1 MSGGPNWN
9 EDGRDWPNRAASR
22 FVQAAGL
29 RWHVQVAGSGPVL
42 LLAHGTGAA
51 THSWAGLLPLLTEHF
66 TVVAPDLPG
75 HGFTEAPPPSRQSLP
90 GMAAAVG
97 GLLETMGLKPALV
110 AGHSAGAA
118 VVLRMVLDRRIAP
131 AAVVSIN
138 GALLPLRGV
147 AGDWFAPLARGL
159 ALLPGVPRIFAWR
172 ARDPALVAKLLG
184 STGSTLTPTQAG
196 FYGRLVRR
204 QRHVGAALAMMA
216 NWDLAPLVRDLPRL
230 TVPLH
235 LVVGDR
241 DRTIRPGEAL
251 RVRAILPAARIET
264 LPGLG
269 HLAHEERPDLV
280 AAVIVAANAAI
291 HPMTAVSG

>member
-1 MSGGPNWN
+1 MSDAPDWHQ
-9 EDGRDWPNRAASR
+9 DGRNWPNRAASQ

-51 THSWAGLLPLLTEHF
+51 THSWAGLLPLLAEHF

-75 HGFTEAPPPSRQSLP
+75 HGFTEAPPAERQSLP
-90 GMAAAVG
+90 GMAAAVA
-97 GLLETMGLKPALV
+97 GLLETLGLRPALV

-118 VVLRMVLDRRIAP
+118 IVLRMVLDHRIAP
-131 AAVVSIN
+131 DAVLSIN

-159 ALLPGVPRIFAWR
+159 AMLPGVPRIFAWR
-172 ARDPALVAKLLG
+172 ARDPALVRKLLD
-184 STGSTLTPTQAG
+184 STGSVVTPAQAG
-196 FYGRLVRR
+196 FYARLVRSP
-204 QRHVGAALAMMA
+204 RHVGAALAMMA
-216 NWDLAPLVRDLPRL
+216 NWNLAPLVRDLPRL

-235 LVVGDR
+235 LIVGDR

-251 RVRAILPAARIET
+251 RVRAILPSARIET

-280 AAVIVAANAAI
+280 ARLILAAGAAV
-291 HPMTAVSG
+291 HPLDADFG